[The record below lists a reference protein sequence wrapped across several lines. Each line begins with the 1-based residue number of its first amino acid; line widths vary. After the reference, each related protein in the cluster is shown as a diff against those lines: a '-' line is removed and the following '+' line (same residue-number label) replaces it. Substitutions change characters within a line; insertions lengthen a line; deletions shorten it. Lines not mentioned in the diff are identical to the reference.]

1 MHVGK
6 SLGRNSVLFSFIFD
20 EDRYVPEYSSDSIA
34 SQKLKKS
41 KRIAAYVKVEF

>member
-1 MHVGK
+1 M
-6 SLGRNSVLFSFIFD
+6 FD
-20 EDRYVPEYSSDSIA
+20 EGRYVPEYSSDSNA